1 MSGRPNTFART
12 REDHR
17 NEMAE
22 DYVELIYRLEGQA
35 LDGVRTVDLVE
46 ALAVAQPTVTKTLE
60 RLQRDGL
67 VEVEPRRRVL
77 LTDRGR
83 ELARASLER
92 HEIIVSFLLAIG
104 VPETHAELDAEGIEH
119 HVSETT
125 LDAMRRFLS
134 R

>member
-1 MSGRPNTFART
+1 MARLNTFART

-22 DYVELIYRLEGQA
+22 DYVELIYRLEGEA
-35 LDGVRTVDLVE
+35 PEGVRTVDLVA

-77 LTDRGR
+77 LTERGR

-92 HEIIVSFLLAIG
+92 HETIVSFLRAIG
-104 VPETHAELDAEGIEH
+104 VPEAQAELDAEGIEH
-119 HVSETT
+119 HVSEVT
-125 LDAMRRFLS
+125 LAAMRQHLKR
-134 R
+134 